1 MFNAYAVLAGFL
13 SLVQLGVGTV
23 ALLVGA
29 RLMYASGQRSQSL
42 DRLPSPDKTPP
53 PDILTRREDRLYLA
67 VVLGTLQLIVTVVGW
82 PLLYLLL
89 QSYVPRWPGVMCIYG
104 VLRIGSESD
113 GAAGWLPTF
122 LSMLQF
128 TKPLGVL
135 LAGAWFE
142 LYRLDRATT
151 HSPLARRVVGLL
163 VLTSALTV
171 VDAAVELSYLAI
183 PKQDESLS
191 VGCCTA
197 PADSARWSQR
207 LPTSIWTNDSR
218 RRLLVAAAV
227 VANGLFVGGLIL
239 VARACR
245 RASLGSRTSDV
256 SASTSANKLATAK
269 SAPRMIPG
277 GAAGPL
283 ALAALGVGAVASLPA
298 NLLLLT
304 HWLAPS
310 LLHLPYHACP
320 YDLVSRAPESL
331 VGLTAVSFGYLAA
344 SWAAMLLLVGRVDGG
359 GASRFVAATR
369 LSERALLGLLIGAT
383 LLGAELALSD
393 LRPPTGCHYD
403 GQAIGGRH
411 QVRVEIEGEVARGLI
426 GGSARG
432 NRDGLTTRRFC
443 SLACV
448 EAWLAAS
455 KAEVK
460 TIWVTDERTG
470 AELPAHDGYYVRS
483 RVISHPWTRDR
494 RHVFAR
500 ESDARAHAE
509 SFQGRLLEGEQR
521 PQFAR

>member
-1 MFNAYAVLAGFL
+1 MPNDRATDYDHGVFNAYAVLAGFL

-29 RLMYASGQRSQSL
+29 RLLYASGSRSQSL
-42 DRLPSPDKTPP
+42 GRLASPDKSPP
-53 PDILTRREDRLYLA
+53 PESLTRREDRLYLA
-67 VVLGTLQLIVTVVGW
+67 VVLGTVQLIVTVVGW

-113 GAAGWLPTF
+113 GAAGWLPTL
-122 LSMLQF
+122 LSTLQC
-128 TKPLGVL
+128 TKPIGVL

-142 LYRLDRATT
+142 LYRLDRSTS

-171 VDAAVELSYLAI
+171 VDSAVELSYLAI

-207 LPTSIWTNDSR
+207 LPTTIWTDDSHR
-218 RRLLVAAAV
+218 LLLVAAAV
-227 VANGLFVGGLIL
+227 VANGLFVGGLMA

-245 RASLGSRTSDV
+245 RASLFPMT
-256 SASTSANKLATAK
+256 
-269 SAPRMIPG
+269 
-277 GAAGPL
+277 
-283 ALAALGVGAVASLPA
+283 LAALGVGVVASLPA

-331 VGLTAVSFGYLAA
+331 VGLAAVSFGYLAA

-359 GASRFVAATR
+359 GALRFVAAGR

-383 LLGAELALSD
+383 LLGAELALND

-403 GQAIGGRH
+403 GQPIDARH

-521 PQFAR
+521 PRFAR